1 VNGSYWSVNLAI
13 AADGEGGGVIA
24 WNDPYHPEL
33 HSVKAQ
39 RLDADGQVQWQA
51 GGVLVASDGLTV
63 YSPYLAALIR
73 ATDGNFIA
81 LYHSAGCQQ
90 LIAQKLGVAQ
100 GDPLWPG
107 GSLVHE
113 GCFSTYY
120 ERARMVSDG
129 QAGAIVAYAACDGD
143 IYAHRIEEKRLP
155 DLTVTQVM
163 APRMLRTDKPIT
175 VRITIGNQGDGDVS
189 GNYRVSLF
197 LDDELLKTQDIAD
210 APTAGAETTVTLSG
224 VQIQAPSPGNHSLV
238 AQADTDNTIIESNEE
253 NNTASISVR
262 TK

>member
-1 VNGSYWSVNLAI
+1 MSTLLA
-13 AADGEGGGVIA
+13 
-24 WNDPYHPEL
+24 
-33 HSVKAQ
+33 
-39 RLDADGQVQWQA
+39 
-51 GGVLVASDGLTV
+51 T
-63 YSPYLAALIR
+63 
-73 ATDGNFIA
+73 
-81 LYHSAGCQQ
+81 QQ
-90 LIAQKLGVAQ
+90 LLAQKLGVAQ

-107 GSLVHE
+107 GSLVYE

-129 QAGAIVAYAACDGD
+129 RAGAIVAYAACDGD

-210 APTAGAETTVTLSG
+210 APTAGTETTVTLSG

-238 AQADTDNTIIESNEE
+238 AQADTDNTIVESNEE